1 MRSLIKNYKLTVTM
15 AGLVLIS
22 VFVFASY
29 LRRGLTADNASPG
42 AIKETNRETAP
53 EVVLACP
60 GRIEGASEVINV
72 GAGADGLIS
81 EIRVFEGQA
90 VSAGDVLAVIDRR
103 DLNAELSA
111 AHAQAEIAR
120 QVRALIIRGSRDEER
135 RQAEAEVSAVQ
146 ATLKQSELR
155 YDRYAKLFSQGVI
168 SEDQRDEAKK
178 NLDVAEANL
187 RAAVKHKEL
196 VDAPP
201 LPEEVEHAEA
211 EVRAA
216 DQRMRSVAERLEKV
230 FVRAPISGTVLKTFM
245 RPGETFSTFTPQPI
259 LSLADVSTARVRAEV
274 DERDIGLVQVGQRV
288 MVQSD
293 TFKNAR
299 IMGTVRSIGS
309 QMGRKKVRTG
319 DPAEKAD
326 RDVLEVLI
334 DLDERDA
341 ALVVGLRVTAQFLG
355 QSTAEAQ
362 RAEPLIG
369 KQKSAMGQ

>member
-1 MRSLIKNYKLTVTM
+1 MRSLIENHKLPVTIVFLL
-15 AGLVLIS
+15 LVS
-22 VFVFASY
+22 VLVFGSY
-29 LRRGLTADNASPG
+29 SRLGPKQGDFQPG
-42 AIKETNRETAP
+42 PNKEAETEP

-72 GAGADGLIS
+72 GAGADGVIA

-90 VSAGDVLAVIDRR
+90 VRAGDVLAVIDRR

-111 AHAQAEIAR
+111 ARAQAEGSRQAR
-120 QVRALIIRGSRDEER
+120 ARIVRGSRDEER

-146 ATLKQSELR
+146 ATLKQAQLR
-155 YDRYAKLFSQGVI
+155 YDRYEKLFLQGVI

-201 LPEEVEHAEA
+201 LPEDLERADA

-216 DQRMRSVAERLEKV
+216 DQRVRSVTERLEKV
-230 FVRAPISGTVLKTFM
+230 LVKAPISGTVLKTFM

-259 LSLADVSTARVRAEV
+259 LSLADVSSLRVRAEV
-274 DERDIGLVQVGQRV
+274 DERDIGRVQVGQRV
-288 MVQSD
+288 MVHSD
-293 TFKNAR
+293 SFQKGKL
-299 IMGTVRSIGS
+299 MGTVSSTGS

-334 DLDERDA
+334 DLDEKDKA
-341 ALVVGLRVTAQFLG
+341 CVVGLRITAQFM
-355 QSTAEAQ
+355 
-362 RAEPLIG
+362 R
-369 KQKSAMGQ
+369 

>member
-1 MRSLIKNYKLTVTM
+1 MHLLIRNHKLGVITV
-15 AGLVLIS
+15 GLLLIS
-22 VFVFASY
+22 VFAFASY
-29 LRRGLTADNASPG
+29 SRLGIKASNVSPD
-42 AIKETNRETAP
+42 ANKESDRETVP
-53 EVVLACP
+53 EVVLASP

-72 GAGADGLIS
+72 GAGADGVIT

-111 AHAQAEIAR
+111 ARAQADAAR
-120 QVRALIIRGSRDEER
+120 QARARIVRGSRDEER

-146 ATLKQSELR
+146 ATLKQSALR
-155 YDRYAKLFSQGVI
+155 YDRYEKLFSQGVI

-201 LPEEVEHAEA
+201 LPEEIERAEA

-216 DQRMRSVAERLEKV
+216 DERVRSVAERLEKV

-274 DERDIGLVQVGQRV
+274 DERDIGRVQVGQRV
-288 MVQSD
+288 LVQGDS
-293 TFKNAR
+293 FQNGNLK
-299 IMGTVRSIGS
+299 GVVRSVGS

-334 DLDERDA
+334 DLDQKDKA
-341 ALVVGLRVTAQFLG
+341 FVIGLRVTTQFL
-355 QSTAEAQ
+355 
-362 RAEPLIG
+362 R
-369 KQKSAMGQ
+369 